1 MISKQKE
8 IFNELGD
15 QRIKVI
21 TNADKKVNSDDLIY
35 RYKGNTSDTKL
46 NEFDNAFSLL
56 DKQEMVK

>member
-8 IFNELGD
+8 IFNELVD

-21 TNADKKVNSDDLIY
+21 TNSDKKVNSDDLIY
-35 RYKGNTSDTKL
+35 RYKGNTSDTKF